1 MTRDNDTLRATGEAL
16 LAELRDADSETR
28 HEMLPALEAHITA
41 CRMAGAPVPPRLAEI
56 EQAIHD
62 EDVEDYFDN
71 MPV

>member
-1 MTRDNDTLRATGEAL
+1 MTRDEDTLRATGEAL
-16 LAELRDADSETR
+16 LEELREADSEKR

-41 CRMAGAPVPPRLAEI
+41 CRMAGVPVPHRLAEI

-62 EDVEDYFDN
+62 EEIEDYFDN